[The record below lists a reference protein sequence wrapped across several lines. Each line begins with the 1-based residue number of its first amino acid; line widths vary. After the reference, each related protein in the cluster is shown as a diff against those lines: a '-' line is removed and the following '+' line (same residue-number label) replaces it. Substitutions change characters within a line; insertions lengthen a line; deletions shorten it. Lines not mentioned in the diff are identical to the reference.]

1 MVNQP
6 APHPPSHHTPSTGT
20 GTGTPNI
27 SSERQETLKTMR
39 TRINAF
45 AEHLFAAHKI
55 FRDTRG
61 LEAGSKEAKA
71 SLFAAKQYV
80 ESARHEL
87 DSTMHLISL
96 DPHQVSHIAIPVHQA
111 SRQLSRIIKLTELL
125 LLTERTAHYDRALE
139 VLALACPR
147 ASHPLE
153 NSLNEPLKQ
162 SLSGNLPPPPG
173 VTS

>member
-1 MVNQP
+1 MVQQP
-6 APHPPSHHTPSTGT
+6 APQPPSHLTPST

-39 TRINAF
+39 NRIDAF
-45 AEHLFAAHKI
+45 AQHLFAAHKI

-61 LEAGSKEAKA
+61 LEAGSQEAKA

-87 DSTMHLISL
+87 DSTVHLISL
-96 DPHQVSHIAIPVHQA
+96 APPQVSHIATPVHQA
-111 SRQLSRIIKLTELL
+111 SHQLARIIKLTERLL
-125 LLTERTAHYDRALE
+125 FTERTAHYDRALE

-147 ASHPLE
+147 ASYPLE

-162 SLSGNLPPPPG
+162 SLRGNLPPPPG